1 MLNVNCKHKV
11 YLNKKETLRIKN
23 NFILVCFQLNI
34 DSALARPGL
43 SYPIWVCFDYLR
55 NSLKCRKT
63 ARNLSPKELTSIF
76 VVVSLTRM
84 MSKLINAVQRA
95 KKRRQNTATAS
106 FIRRPAMENMTVL
119 SANPKRKH
127 RKTNFHKNPSRRWF
141 WSKKTPIS
149 TLIRMKWSTAAMG
162 KQLLRHSGPEASKFQ
177 RKSAIGFAS

>member
-1 MLNVNCKHKV
+1 MGQCRHTMNTVIKLINGSHVNGV
-11 YLNKKETLRIKN
+11 AIY
-23 NFILVCFQLNI
+23 
-34 DSALARPGL
+34 
-43 SYPIWVCFDYLR
+43 
-55 NSLKCRKT
+55 
-63 ARNLSPKELTSIF
+63 SI
-76 VVVSLTRM
+76 SQEYKTRM
-84 MSKLINAVQRA
+84 MSNLINAVQRA

-162 KQLLRHSGPEASKFQ
+162 KQLLQHSGPEASKFQ